1 LIGEPPHRNP
11 ATAQGLMEIEA
22 ARIEEYLLVV
32 ADPSKRGRSYKLSAI
47 YRQYIGGLSAMPG
60 DEE

>member
-1 LIGEPPHRNP
+1 
-11 ATAQGLMEIEA
+11 MEIEA